1 LNSIKK
7 RYTFAGKTKQVK
19 SISLKLQ
26 EQIFEETESLL
37 ERLDTSRNKYIN
49 EAIEYYNR
57 YQRKKI
63 IEEQL
68 AKESKL
74 VSKDSLNI
82 LHEFEILE
90 DEL

>member
-1 LNSIKK
+1 MKN
-7 RYTFAGKTKQVK
+7 
-19 SISLKLQ
+19 ISLKLQ

-37 ERLDTSRNKYIN
+37 ERLNTSRNKYIN

-57 YQRKKI
+57 YQKKKM

-68 AKESKL
+68 VKESEL

-90 DEL
+90 DEV